1 MPYGSI
7 KVDTLTFTNAGVDKS
22 VSISGLVQNPTFT
35 GNVTVTGTVSGTTVR
50 ATTVSGVTISG
61 TTANFATGV
70 FSTQINSPLHIASG
84 GSAAAPSIQIGTG
97 TSIAPGL
104 YSPGTDQLG
113 FSTGGAFRLTVD
125 SVGNVGIGTTSPA
138 APLHVAGDIR
148 SGITGTSGSITLNR
162 SSDGAPVNAIYY
174 DHPTEEMRFNNAA
187 GNGKIAFL
195 ISATERARIDSSGR
209 LLVGTNTARNIY
221 YNSTATARLQVE
233 GTDGNSSS
241 ISLVRNSADASSGAL
256 ILGKTR
262 GTSVGATTAVQSG
275 DAAGE
280 ISFQGSDGTEFVSV
294 AVINGEVDGTPGAN
308 DMPGRLVFRTTAD
321 GAASPTERMRVDSS
335 GRVGIGTASPK
346 AELHVNNSTLTNPS
360 LTYDSTAG
368 QIFQNQLNELAFGV
382 ATDSLYSTWI
392 QARRVTN
399 LAGELAI
406 NPLGGNVGIGT
417 LNPTS
422 LLHLGDSGNITVGTT
437 TGTKIGTATTQKIG
451 FYNATPVVQPTAV
464 ANATDAASVITQLNA
479 LLARMRD
486 LGLIAT

>member
-61 TTANFATGV
+61 TTANFASGV

-125 SVGNVGIGTTSPA
+125 SVGNVGIGTVSP
-138 APLHVAGDIR
+138 
-148 SGITGTSGSITLNR
+148 
-162 SSDGAPVNAIYY
+162 
-174 DHPTEEMRFNNAA
+174 
-187 GNGKIAFL
+187 
-195 ISATERARIDSSGR
+195 
-209 LLVGTNTARNIY
+209 
-221 YNSTATARLQVE
+221 Q
-233 GTDGNSSS
+233 
-241 ISLVRNSADASSGAL
+241 
-256 ILGKTR
+256 
-262 GTSVGATTAVQSG
+262 
-275 DAAGE
+275 
-280 ISFQGSDGTEFVSV
+280 
-294 AVINGEVDGTPGAN
+294 
-308 DMPGRLVFRTTAD
+308 
-321 GAASPTERMRVDSS
+321 
-335 GRVGIGTASPK
+335 

-360 LTYDSTAG
+360 LTYGSTAG
-368 QIFQNQLNELAFGV
+368 QIFQNELNELAFGV
-382 ATDSLYSTWI
+382 ATDPNYSTWI

-399 LAGELAI
+399 LTAELAI

-451 FYNATPVVQPTAV
+451 FYNTTPVVQPTAV
-464 ANATDAASVITQLNA
+464 ANATDAATVITQLNA